1 MAIEYT
7 IDFEC
12 SVKQKLT
19 VETMILM
26 IKHRKSAENIIRAE
40 MQGGKTEQQARE
52 NTVTLHRVDSA
63 GNDVSFDTTVGD
75 IIDGSAPLVALAG
88 NCQNCPASLGSEFG
102 CYGAINYPVSARSEQ
117 WLIGLAAQAMDKKT
131 LGMMAIEFIMD
142 KKFSGAPF
150 VKMRENPN
158 FFESRKP
165 AILMAGKGLFGKK
178 TVTSDQLLQF
188 LLPSKLTE
196 GSHMQVMSFLS
207 GGLRIQKEPPS
218 KETADG
224 AFRTKDKDGSDKWFV
239 FFLPL
244 SEEDDP
250 SIRQW
255 KRYFRAVFG
264 AHALDK
270 TVSLDY

>member
-1 MAIEYT
+1 MLA
-7 IDFEC
+7 
-12 SVKQKLT
+12 
-19 VETMILM
+19 
-26 IKHRKSAENIIRAE
+26 
-40 MQGGKTEQQARE
+40 GKTQQQARE

-63 GNDVSFDTTVGD
+63 GNDVRSDTTVGD
-75 IIDGSAPLVALAG
+75 IIEGSAPLLALAG

-102 CYGAINYPVSARSEQ
+102 CYGAINYPVSGSSEQ
-117 WLIGLAAQAMDKKT
+117 WLMGLAAQAMDKKT
-131 LGMMAIEFIMD
+131 LGMMAVEFIMD
-142 KKFSGAPF
+142 KKFSGEPF
-150 VKMRENPN
+150 VKMRANPN
-158 FFESRKP
+158 FFESRR
-165 AILMAGKGLFGKK
+165 AAEIVVGKGMFGKK

-207 GGLRIQKEPPS
+207 GGLRIQKERPDG
-218 KETADG
+218 ETADG

-239 FFLPL
+239 FFLPP
-244 SEEDDP
+244 SEQDDP

-255 KRYFRAVFG
+255 KRYFRTVFG